1 MKKAKILI
9 VDDEADIRESLNEIL
24 VDEGYKVYIAKN
36 SEEANKIQK
45 AESLDLILL
54 DIWMPDCDGISLL
67 KDWKKSNNLKCPV
80 VMMSG
85 HGTIDTAIEA
95 TKIGALDFLEKPIA
109 LQKLLKTISNS
120 LKSSI
125 NISKLNRDFIE
136 LSEQACV
143 KTLRGQ
149 LKLIKQENLICIEG
163 SQGNFLHIIL

>member
-24 VDEGYKVYIAKN
+24 ADEGYKVYIAN
-36 SEEANKIQK
+36 NADEARKIQK
-45 AESLDLILL
+45 NEDLDLILL

-67 KDWKKSNNLKCPV
+67 RDWKKANVLKCPV

-109 LQKLLKTISNS
+109 LQKLLKTVSN
-120 LKSSI
+120 
-125 NISKLNRDFIE
+125 
-136 LSEQACV
+136 
-143 KTLRGQ
+143 
-149 LKLIKQENLICIEG
+149 
-163 SQGNFLHIIL
+163 